1 VTFRFKVMS
10 QEDAE
15 TIALW
20 HYPEPFSFYD
30 GQRIRMTSRSSSTP
44 RRVGRHTLRS
54 RTRPA
59 LWSRELAVR
68 YAGRRIGER
77 FKDEALKT
85 LDEVLAG

>member
-1 VTFRFKVMS
+1 
-10 QEDAE
+10 
-15 TIALW
+15 
-20 HYPEPFSFYD
+20 
-30 GQRIRMTSRSSSTP
+30 
-44 RRVGRHTLRS
+44 VGRHTLRS

-77 FKDEALKT
+77 FKDEALKA

>member
-15 TIALW
+15 TIALGTTLS
-20 HYPEPFSFYD
+20 HSRSTI
-30 GQRIRMTSRSSSTP
+30 GQSIRMTARSSSTP